1 MKKENPVYVIGHKN
15 PDTDSIVSAIAYAHL
30 KNELGIKAIAGR
42 LGGVSSETE
51 YLLKRFGFDE
61 PLNIFTAKS
70 IIKEIDIDDAYLI
83 SPESTIKEALDL
95 IALGNNRSIFI
106 ANKDKTLEG
115 VIATDDF
122 TKIFTSCDDDL
133 MKMLKVAEFDD
144 IVKVLEAEVIHREDH
159 LLSDGIVD
167 FFPTFATKIHPHSIV
182 VTNNSPEIQ
191 RYCLN
196 EKIAL
201 LVIVGESWIDDV
213 TLKKAKEM
221 HVSVIATR
229 LSPLSVSRLIYQVA
243 KITKIMTPKEK
254 VISFS
259 TRDTVDEAG
268 YKMTKSRYHA
278 YPVLNHHGQI
288 VGSIGRYHVLNS
300 KKKQFILVDHNEL
313 GQSLS
318 DLDPSEIIEI
328 VDHHRFGGLETNNP
342 VMITTMVVGATATI
356 VAYKYFENEVK
367 IDQNM
372 AGLLLGGIIADTLN
386 FKSPTTT
393 NIDIEMAKRLEKMA
407 KVSMEEI
414 SKGLIN
420 ASESILNK
428 RNIEIVYNDFKEFEI
443 HNLRIGLAQTQI
455 KNKDEFYKVKD
466 KMSNYLDEV
475 CAMQKYDLL
484 GVMFTMQSGSGSYF
498 LEAGEHKGVIAKA
511 FSEIMKEDNYAPE
524 VVSRKKQVLPA
535 IIAYFEK
542 N

>member
-1 MKKENPVYVIGHKN
+1 MKDNPVYVIGHKN
-15 PDTDSIVSAIAYAHL
+15 PDTDSIISAIAYAHL
-30 KNELGIKAIAGR
+30 KNELGTKAIAGR

-51 YLLKRFGFDE
+51 YLLKRFGFEE

-83 SPESTIKEALDL
+83 SPQATIKEALDL

-122 TKIFTSCDDDL
+122 TKIFTSGDEDL
-133 MKMLKVAEFDD
+133 MNMLKVAEFDD
-144 IVKVLEAEVIHREDH
+144 IVKVLEAEIIYQDEH
-159 LLSDGIVD
+159 LLCDGIVD
-167 FFPTFATKIHPHSIV
+167 FFPTFETKIHPHSIV
-182 VTNNSPEIQ
+182 ITNNSPEIQ

-221 HVSVIATR
+221 HVSVIATK
-229 LSPLSVSRLIYQVA
+229 LSPLNVSRLIYQVA
-243 KITKIMTPKEK
+243 KITKIMTPKER

-268 YKMTKSRYHA
+268 YKMTKSRFHA

-300 KKKQFILVDHNEL
+300 KQKQFILVDHNEL

-318 DLDPSEIIEI
+318 DIDPSEIIEI
-328 VDHHRFGGLETNNP
+328 VDHHRFGGLKTNNP

-356 VAYKYFENEVK
+356 IAYKYFENDVRMDK
-367 IDQNM
+367 NM

-393 NIDIEMAKRLEKMA
+393 KIDIEMAKRLEKMA
-407 KVSMEEI
+407 EVTIKEI
-414 SKGLIN
+414 SEGLIN

-443 HNLRIGLAQTQI
+443 HNLRIGLSQTQI
-455 KNKDEFYKVKD
+455 KNKDEFFKVKD
-466 KMSNYLDEV
+466 KMSEYLNEV

-484 GVMFTMQSGSGSYF
+484 GVMFTMQNGSGSYF
-498 LEAGEHKGVIAKA
+498 LEAGDHKGTIVKA
-511 FSEIMKEDNYAPE
+511 FSDIIKEDSYAPE

-535 IIAYFEK
+535 IIAYLEK
-542 N
+542 S